1 MVSPEPGESSRR
13 VDLVVEGATGAIKD
27 RKDLDDRHLI
37 DRITGTGIAAH
48 KGQLFGWPNQLLGL
62 ITAAGLV
69 LLAVSSVCMWWR
81 RREPGG
87 FSVPHPPVDRAFR
100 LGSSSWSC
108 CSASTCP
115 CSARP
120 LSQFCSSNG
129 PFFAGSPGFVIG
141 LDFNLRWRHRP
152 CRRSR
157 PERREIGGDQ
167 GIGRESSLIVP
178 RLRMPSGIG
187 EDYAPGILAEC
198 LHESVPPQ
206 YHQHKSSTRE

>member
-87 FSVPHPPVDRAFR
+87 LGAPPPAGRPRFS
-100 LGSSSWSC
+100 LGLFILVVLFGIYLPLFG
-108 CSASTCP
+108 ASLITVLLVEWAILRRIP
-115 CSARP
+115 RIRDW
-120 LSQFCSSNG
+120 
-129 PFFAGSPGFVIG
+129 IG
-141 LDFNLRWRHRP
+141 LQPPLAA
-152 CRRSR
+152 SAV
-157 PERREIGGDQ
+157 PE
-167 GIGRESSLIVP
+167 VT
-178 RLRMPSGIG
+178 
-187 EDYAPGILAEC
+187 A
-198 LHESVPPQ
+198 
-206 YHQHKSSTRE
+206 